1 MIVVVVWGNCGGVF
15 GDCGDGDDSCDI
27 STTTK
32 KQLVLSTFVNQVGKI
47 FTRLNNI
54 FIPGGD
60 KYFNLIIFSWSKKL
74 YSLKI

>member
-47 FTRLNNI
+47 FL
-54 FIPGGD
+54 PG
-60 KYFNLIIFSWSKKL
+60 
-74 YSLKI
+74 